1 MRHAPQFGF
10 IFFFGS
16 ERMNK
21 IGALNA
27 DVNIIPENCAKY
39 WSMVIIVQRVKS
51 KLEIVLVLESTSS
64 TP

>member
-1 MRHAPQFGF
+1 
-10 IFFFGS
+10 
-16 ERMNK
+16 MNK